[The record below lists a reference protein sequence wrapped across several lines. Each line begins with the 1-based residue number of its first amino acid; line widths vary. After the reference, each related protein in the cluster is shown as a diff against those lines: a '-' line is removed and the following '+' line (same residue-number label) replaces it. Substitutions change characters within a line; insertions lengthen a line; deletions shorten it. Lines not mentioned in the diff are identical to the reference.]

1 VKRRDLNKDYLKTYK
16 KRLNEIWKFSSPQNI
31 GNQSP
36 SNHELSMIDEE
47 EELGNEMISNNL
59 ENQDEGTLELKHGAD
74 NNNNDIDM
82 MINTA
87 SNNQ

>member
-16 KRLNEIWKFSSPQNI
+16 KRINEIWKLAYQVI
-31 GNQSP
+31 GNESP

-47 EELGNEMISNNL
+47 EEMGNEMISNNL
-59 ENQDEGTLELKHGAD
+59 ENQDEGTLELKNGG
-74 NNNNDIDM
+74 NNNDIEM

-87 SNNQ
+87 SNNNQ

>member
-47 EELGNEMISNNL
+47 EEMGNEMISNN
-59 ENQDEGTLELKHGAD
+59 
-74 NNNNDIDM
+74 
-82 MINTA
+82 
-87 SNNQ
+87 

>member
-1 VKRRDLNKDYLKTYK
+1 
-16 KRLNEIWKFSSPQNI
+16 
-31 GNQSP
+31 
-36 SNHELSMIDEE
+36 MIDEE
-47 EELGNEMISNNL
+47 EEMGNEMISNNL
-59 ENQDEGTLELKHGAD
+59 ENQDEGTLELKHGAE